1 MFFGPTAVGKSEFL
15 VSLLDTRFE
24 VLNADSMQVYRH
36 MDIGTAKP
44 SREERGRI
52 PHHLFDVAEPS
63 EQFNAGRFVT
73 EAERVID
80 EVGQRGRIP
89 VVAGGTA
96 FYITSLLY
104 GLPEAPPVDHAVR
117 EKLREME
124 RDEGSAALHRALSQC
139 DPEAAA
145 RIQPNDR
152 YRVMRALEVF
162 QSTGRSLFSYRWPR
176 APRTDMRFL
185 LVGLDR
191 PRAEL
196 YQRIAERVDGMFR
209 SGLLEEVKDLLDRGF
224 LPRDPGMRGIGYR
237 EILDM
242 RRGCDTLAEV
252 RGKIAQSTRRYAKRQ
267 LTFFRA
273 VPNVCWTS
281 PDDVHAIRARIETF
295 LAERGITGALDHGA
309 GNPHSDHSAN
319 TRPSRTQ

>member
-1 MFFGPTAVGKSEFL
+1 LFTPAVVVVFGPTAVGKSE
-15 VSLLDTRFE
+15 LLTSVLDSRFE
-24 VLNADSMQVYRH
+24 LINADSMQVYRH

-44 SREERGRI
+44 SLAERGRI

-73 EAERVID
+73 DAERL
-80 EVGQRGRIP
+80 VGEIRQRGRVP

-96 FYITSLLY
+96 FYITSLLF
-104 GLPEAPPVDHAVR
+104 GLPEAPPVDQAVR
-117 EKLREME
+117 ARLHEME
-124 RDEGSAALHRALSQC
+124 RDEGSAALYRALSRS
-139 DPEAAA
+139 DPDAAA

-162 QSTGRSLFSYRWPR
+162 QATGRSLFSYAWPR

-196 YQRIAERVDGMFR
+196 YQRIAERVDAMFE
-209 SGLLEEVKDLLDRGF
+209 SGLIGEVKGLLDRGF

-242 RRGCDTLAEV
+242 RRGCDTFAEV

-281 PDDVHAIRARIETF
+281 PESTDAIQARLEAF
-295 LAERGITGALDHGA
+295 VAEST
-309 GNPHSDHSAN
+309 
-319 TRPSRTQ
+319 